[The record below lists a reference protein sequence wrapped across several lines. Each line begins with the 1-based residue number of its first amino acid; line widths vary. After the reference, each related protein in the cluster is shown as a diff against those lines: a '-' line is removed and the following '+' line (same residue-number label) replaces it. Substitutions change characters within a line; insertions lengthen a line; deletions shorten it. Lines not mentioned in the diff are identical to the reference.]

1 MYECG
6 TCGYKTKRKWSF
18 DYHNNRIIH
27 CKPKAVVITKS
38 FEQNDSSDNEP
49 ICGVI
54 MTAEFFEPKGS
65 FGHTCNN
72 CISI

>member
-1 MYECG
+1 VEHAG
-6 TCGYKTKRKWSF
+6 IKSKGNGHLTTITIVK
-18 DYHNNRIIH
+18 IH
-27 CKPKAVVITKS
+27 CKTKAIVIKKS

-54 MTAEFFEPKGS
+54 MTSEFFEPKDS

-72 CISI
+72 CILI

>member
-6 TCGYKTKRKWSF
+6 TCGYKIKSHLTTITIVK
-18 DYHNNRIIH
+18 IH
-27 CKPKAVVITKS
+27 CKTKAVVITKS

-49 ICGVI
+49 ICSVI
-54 MTAEFFEPKGS
+54 MTSEFFEPKGS

-72 CISI
+72 CILI